1 MIWAQGAVCFLAWVG
16 YGIWLRGRSDRL
28 RDRLAALPRPTKVV
42 LGSLGILGSAV
53 VLFAGL
59 WALSAVG
66 GVEKDRLA
74 LWAWPVVIFLG
85 LFFVHMQVLGAAA
98 MILLV
103 QQEVTERPR
112 AASVNQED
120 SASNPANTSE

>member
-1 MIWAQGAVCFLAWVG
+1 M
-16 YGIWLRGRSDRL
+16 
-28 RDRLAALPRPTKVV
+28 

-59 WALSAVG
+59 WGLSAVG
-66 GVEKDRLA
+66 GVESDRLA
-74 LWAWPVVIFLG
+74 LWAWPVVALLG

-103 QQEVTERPR
+103 QQEVTERPGP
-112 AASVNQED
+112 ASVIQED
-120 SASNPANTSE
+120 SASEPAKTSE

>member
-16 YGIWLRGRSDRL
+16 YGIWLRGRSERL
-28 RDRLAALPRPTKVV
+28 RARLGSLPRSSKVM

-53 VLFAGL
+53 VLLGGL
-59 WALSAVG
+59 WGLAALG
-66 GVEKDRLA
+66 GVADDRLA
-74 LWAWPVVIFLG
+74 IWAWPVVALLG

-112 AASVNQED
+112 PASVIQED
-120 SASNPANTSE
+120 SASEPAKTSE

>member
-1 MIWAQGAVCFLAWVG
+1 M
-16 YGIWLRGRSDRL
+16 
-28 RDRLAALPRPTKVV
+28 

-59 WALSAVG
+59 WGLSAAG
-66 GVEKDRLA
+66 GVENDCLA
-74 LWAWPVVIFLG
+74 IWAWPVVALLG

-103 QQEVTERPR
+103 QQEVTERPGP
-112 AASVNQED
+112 ASVIQED
-120 SASNPANTSE
+120 SASEPDKTSE

>member
-1 MIWAQGAVCFLAWVG
+1 VIWAQGAVCFLAWVG
-16 YGIWLRGRSDRL
+16 YGIWLRGRSQRL
-28 RDRLAALPRPTKVV
+28 HNRLGSLPRSSKVM

-59 WALSAVG
+59 WGLSSVG
-66 GVEKDRLA
+66 GVEGDRLA
-74 LWAWPVVIFLG
+74 LWAWPVVALLG

-103 QQEVTERPR
+103 QQGVTERPR
-112 AASVNQED
+112 PASVIQED
-120 SASNPANTSE
+120 SASKSPETSE